1 MGNRFTR
8 TPEKTK
14 LESIVS
20 SKGRVIHVVTTRKK
34 RYKCPKSAQA
44 QSTPPPHL
52 PHGLIRVNV
61 VKRLRELKSCNLGTT
76 LLDFTNSQEFNFAEE
91 NFLNYKVLKTRE
103 VRSRKEKVIRS
114 YDSSYASWFRQLIVC
129 FILRTNC
136 RIHIGGRK
144 TLYPRLQTRASE
156 KKKLVIFASNMN
168 LRQFFV

>member
-1 MGNRFTR
+1 MS
-8 TPEKTK
+8 K
-14 LESIVS
+14 VS
-20 SKGRVIHVVTTRKK
+20 AGIINPS
-34 RYKCPKSAQA
+34 
-44 QSTPPPHL
+44 PPPTP

-61 VKRLRELKSCNLGTT
+61 VKRLHELKSCNLGTT

-103 VRSRKEKVIRS
+103 VRNRKEKVIRS
-114 YDSSYASWFRQLIVC
+114 YEYSSYASWFRQLIVC

-156 KKKLVIFASNMN
+156 KKNSWFSRLIWIWDSFSSKRSLLTRSLKCEGGGRGGMAA
-168 LRQFFV
+168 

>member
-20 SKGRVIHVVTTRKK
+20 SKGRAIHVVAKRKK
-34 RYKCPKSAQA
+34 KVINV
-44 QSTPPPHL
+44 QSQRRHNQPLPPPTP

-61 VKRLRELKSCNLGTT
+61 VKRLHELKSCNLGTT

-103 VRSRKEKVIRS
+103 VRNRKEKVIRS
-114 YDSSYASWFRQLIVC
+114 YEYSSYASWFRQLIVC

-136 RIHIGGRK
+136 RIHIGGQK

-156 KKKLVIFASNMN
+156 KKNRDFRV
-168 LRQFFV
+168 